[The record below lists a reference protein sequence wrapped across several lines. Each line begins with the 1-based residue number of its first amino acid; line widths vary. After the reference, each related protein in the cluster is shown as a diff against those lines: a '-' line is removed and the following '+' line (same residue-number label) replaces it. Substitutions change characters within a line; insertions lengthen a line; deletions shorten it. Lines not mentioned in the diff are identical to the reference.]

1 MTRASDTA
9 KLLGAGATIL
19 DGTTIS
25 TADNTD
31 QLILKSTDADAN
43 VGPVLRLNR
52 DSGSPADNDLIGSI
66 IFQADDDGG
75 NTTNLVEFITQ
86 IEDASNGSESADLH
100 IKTRRLG
107 SLVSRIGM
115 YNSTTVINEDSADI
129 DFRVESNGNANM
141 LFVEANADRV
151 AIGHNAPTAQL
162 HVAGSG
168 QQGIGIGSTNAGGAY
183 LYLDGD
189 SNGDLSGSDYSF
201 IGHDTAGRLNIHQNS
216 PSGTNQVRISTA
228 GTERL
233 RIFSG
238 GQVGIADGTTPESA
252 AMLDVKRNSG
262 DIVYFRNN
270 GGTGVKLTAG
280 NQSFSAVSD
289 ENKKENIVE
298 LNKQHSYDN
307 VKNIRAVT
315 YNFKDIV
322 KVDDDDNTTTYED
335 DKSRIGFISQ
345 DWETNYSELV
355 DTDDDGVKSL
365 LYTETVPV
373 LLSALQKAQ
382 DKIEAMEARITALE
396 SA

>member
-1 MTRASDTA
+1 MASTE
-9 KLLGAGATIL
+9 TVM
-19 DGTTIS
+19 
-25 TADNTD
+25 NYD
-31 QLILKSTDADAN
+31 Q
-43 VGPVLRLNR
+43 V
-52 DSGSPADNDLIGSI
+52 DL
-66 IFQADDDGG
+66 
-75 NTTNLVEFITQ
+75 
-86 IEDASNGSESADLH
+86 
-100 IKTRRLG
+100 
-107 SLVSRIGM
+107 
-115 YNSTTVINEDSADI
+115 
-129 DFRVESNGNANM
+129 DFRVASDDNANM
-141 LFVEANADRV
+141 LFVDGGNDRV

-162 HVAGSG
+162 DVAGSG

-189 SNGDLSGSDYSF
+189 SNGDFSGSDYSY
-201 IGHDTAGRLNIHQNS
+201 IGHTTDGRLDIHQDS
-216 PSGTNQVRISTA
+216 PSGTNQVRIFTA

-238 GQVGIADGTTPESA
+238 GQVGIGDGSSVPENA
-252 AMLDVKRNSG
+252 AQLDVKKNSG
-262 DIVYFRNN
+262 EIVYFRQIS
-270 GGTGVKLTAG
+270 GVGVKLTAG

-298 LNKQHSYDN
+298 LNKQQSYDN

-322 KVDDDDNTTTYED
+322 KVDDDGNTTTYED